1 MVYGD
6 LQFFDIILFAAI
18 AGFIIYRLRSV
29 LGKRTGFQKKPTDHQ
44 PKYKELKEEEQNQK
58 IPSLLDNQLKL
69 ETVYKNVS
77 NFDHKQFLDGAKK
90 AFEIIITAFNN
101 GDKKTLKN
109 LVSQDVYNAF
119 EKAIDENTNNP
130 SAQFYSLIID
140 SVENA
145 KVEIDKLLLG
155 GKDEAKNIINM
166 AEKRA
171 DDIVDEANQKAV
183 QESLNKIKI
192 AEQEIE
198 QLANKVKSDLKNDLS
213 ALVIE
218 GTQSILK
225 KEVDKK
231 AHDQIIEDLIRR
243 I

>member
-29 LGKRTGFQKKPTDHQ
+29 LGKRTGFQKKQTDHQ

-145 KVEIDKLLLG
+145 KVENNTIS
-155 GKDEAKNIINM
+155 I
-166 AEKRA
+166 
-171 DDIVDEANQKAV
+171 
-183 QESLNKIKI
+183 SLNFISEQMLNNDEGKIVK
-192 AEQEIE
+192 
-198 QLANKVKSDLKNDLS
+198 NKDTWTFEKPTNSSSPIWIL
-213 ALVIE
+213 
-218 GTQSILK
+218 TQT
-225 KEVDKK
+225 
-231 AHDQIIEDLIRR
+231 
-243 I
+243 